1 MPRWGKWGARWGY
14 GLRMGGIKHQ
24 DAMYHFHC
32 ISNIKQMHPLEII
45 RKLIVII
52 EVKLG
57 GVFRN
62 NKIFN
67 IFVFI

>member
-14 GLRMGGIKHQ
+14 GLRMGEIKHQ

-32 ISNIKQMHPLEII
+32 ISNIKQMYPLEII

-57 GVFRN
+57 YNPPKYFI
-62 NKIFN
+62 NKCSK
-67 IFVFI
+67 